1 MLANGIGTG
10 LIEETGGF
18 GVEDA
23 RRLCKLLLGM
33 SSGGRQQGKREEKSE
48 ASHGYLPGEESRTWM
63 TM

>member
-1 MLANGIGTG
+1 
-10 LIEETGGF
+10 
-18 GVEDA
+18 
-23 RRLCKLLLGM
+23 LCKLLLGM